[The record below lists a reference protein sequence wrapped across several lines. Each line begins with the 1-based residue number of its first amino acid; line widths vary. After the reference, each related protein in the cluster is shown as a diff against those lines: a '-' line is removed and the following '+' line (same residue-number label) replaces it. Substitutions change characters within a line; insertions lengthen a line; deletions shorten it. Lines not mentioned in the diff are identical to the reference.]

1 MIYQQ
6 SNSHPRDK
14 GHETDNNQARE
25 GEEGREGTKMSTN
38 AELQRKQLESMT
50 TEQISLRIEQ
60 SQCEMNMFMEQLV
73 TRASLQGYAE
83 QQYDVLL
90 ALLQELLAFIGKVPM
105 TQEWGERR
113 DELVS
118 KVEKKI

>member
-1 MIYQQ
+1 
-6 SNSHPRDK
+6 
-14 GHETDNNQARE
+14 
-25 GEEGREGTKMSTN
+25 MSTN